1 MRARASSR
9 ARARERE
16 GGAARKVMGEG
27 ERDGEERRRERETC
41 RSIVPA
47 RPSTSPRRAER
58 GQPGWP
64 SHRRGA
70 VDAGRPSIRHAR
82 TRYRLRC
89 AAPAASVQAL
99 SARSRACESTKR
111 GQLNGSRTLRWQSRT
126 THARV
131 RARGQGTYRRE
142 VVAVQILSARS
153 RACESTK
160 PGQLNGSRA
169 LRWHS
174 RTQG

>member
-1 MRARASSR
+1 MCQGWVESE
-9 ARARERE
+9 REREGE

-70 VDAGRPSIRHAR
+70 VDAGRLSIRHAR

-99 SARSRACESTKR
+99 SARSRACGSTKR

-142 VVAVQILSARS
+142 VVAVQMHVAQVP
-153 RACESTK
+153 E
-160 PGQLNGSRA
+160 
-169 LRWHS
+169 
-174 RTQG
+174 